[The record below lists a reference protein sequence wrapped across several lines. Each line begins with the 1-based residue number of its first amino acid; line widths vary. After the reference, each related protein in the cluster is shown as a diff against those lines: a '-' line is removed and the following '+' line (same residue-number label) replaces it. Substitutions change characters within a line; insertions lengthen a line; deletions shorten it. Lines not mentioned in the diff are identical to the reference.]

1 MKLRMVVE
9 IEVDDR
15 AIAETYDEYVRA
27 AIDAQDIVAIGQL
40 ALDCFH
46 ARCSGGSWRLAA
58 SRRVTRVDTEV
69 LP

>member
-15 AIAETYDEYVRA
+15 AIAKTYDKFTRA
-27 AIDAQDIVAIGQL
+27 EIDARDTVAIGQL

-46 ARCSGGSWRLAA
+46 ARCSGGSRRLAA
-58 SRRVTRVDTEV
+58 GRRVTSVKTEV